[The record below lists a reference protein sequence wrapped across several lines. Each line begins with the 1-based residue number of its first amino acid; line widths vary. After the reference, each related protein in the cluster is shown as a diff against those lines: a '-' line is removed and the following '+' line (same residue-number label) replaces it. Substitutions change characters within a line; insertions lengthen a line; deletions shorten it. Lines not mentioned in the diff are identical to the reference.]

1 MRTVSK
7 SKKGSARARR
17 GPKRSTRVRGENVEF
32 RFLTQNAAALEAYAG
47 EVLLIHGAR
56 LVAHSADMAVIKR
69 VIRENQIESP
79 FIYRVPAPEE
89 KNFFF

>member
-7 SKKGSARARR
+7 SKKSPTRARR
-17 GPKRSTRVRGENVEF
+17 GSKRGSRVRGESVEF
-32 RFLTQNAAALEAYAG
+32 RFLTQNAAELEAYAG

-56 LVAHSADMAVIKR
+56 LVAHSADMAVIRR

-79 FIYRVPAPEE
+79 FIYRVPTPEE
-89 KNFFF
+89 KNFFV